1 MSKSSNR
8 LLLVSG
14 ALLFLI
20 GLLSGF
26 MINALEN
33 SRMGLSA
40 HLAALQGAIFLLVVA
55 ATWEHVRIS
64 EWLRA
69 VTSTTLTAGIYL
81 FWIALMLA
89 AVWGTSEATPIAGAG
104 FSGSPWQ
111 ESAVMILLSLASL
124 SVLVGTILL
133 LVGFCVATGSRVP
146 T

>member
-14 ALLFLI
+14 ALLFLV

-26 MINALEN
+26 MIGALEN
-33 SRMGLSA
+33 PRMGLSA

-55 ATWEHVRIS
+55 ATWEHARLS
-64 EWLRA
+64 ERLRA
-69 VTSTTLTAGIYL
+69 VTSTSLTAGIYL
-81 FWIALMLA
+81 FWVALMLA

-124 SVLVGTILL
+124 SALAGTLL
-133 LVGFCVATGSRVP
+133 LLAGFCVGRGARAP